1 MSGFDYTLLKKPEA
15 YSDSK
20 GTIVGR
26 PLYPSEAHW
35 NLIALADAIHAM
47 LGPLT
52 QAQFGSRV
60 DAVKMW
66 VPIGFVYIQF
76 PGMSLPSNLM
86 MGTWSN
92 ISSNFA
98 GDFFR
103 AEGGNALAFEGGEQP
118 SANLL
123 HTHGNGS
130 TGGMSGNDPHAHS
143 NGMASMSVSSASG
156 SQRATPPPASNTG
169 STSIA
174 HTHSIASSGENESRP
189 VNKAIRIWQRQS

>member
-1 MSGFDYTLLKKPEA
+1 MAGFDYTLLKKPEA

-26 PLYPSEAHW
+26 PLYPSEVHG
-35 NLIALADAIHAM
+35 NLVALADAINSM

-60 DAVKMW
+60 DAAKMW
-66 VPIGFVYIQF
+66 VPVGFVYIQF
-76 PGMSLPSNLM
+76 PGMSLPSDLM

-103 AEGGNALAFEGGEQP
+103 AEGGNALAFEKGEQAP
-118 SANLL
+118 QNLS
-123 HTHGNGS
+123 HSHGGVS
-130 TGGMSGNDPHAHS
+130 GGMSGNNPHSHS
-143 NGMASMSVSSASG
+143 MNTSTDTSWNGYVGKGKYADYGFSTN
-156 SQRATPPPASNTG
+156 ATDIS
-169 STSIA
+169 
-174 HTHSIASSGENESRP
+174 HTHSIASDGGSEARP
-189 VNKAIRIWQRQS
+189 INRTIRIWQRQS

>member
-1 MSGFDYTLLKKPEA
+1 MPGFDYTLLKKPEA

-26 PLYPSEAHW
+26 PLYPSEVHG
-35 NLIALADAIHAM
+35 NLIALADAINSM

-60 DAVKMW
+60 DSVKMW
-66 VPIGFVYIQF
+66 VPVNFVYIQF

-103 AEGGNALAFEGGEQP
+103 AEGGSFAKPFEGGEQTC
-118 SANLL
+118 SNLTHVHGANCDQDTPD
-123 HTHGNGS
+123 HTHPVNESLGDGVVGATVASGTGS
-130 TGGMSGNDPHAHS
+130 FNTGGASTRHTHAI
-143 NGMASMSVSSASG
+143 GIVASG
-156 SQRATPPPASNTG
+156 G
-169 STSIA
+169 
-174 HTHSIASSGENESRP
+174 NEARP
-189 VNKAIRIWQRQS
+189 INVTIRVWKRTA